1 MSDSQKPD
9 RCPCGGIMLA
19 DTEDW
24 KIPLCH
30 SCWHDIGEPS
40 FEPKHDS
47 TTLALAKRTEEMWKA
62 RAKYDRLMQQALAM
76 REALK
81 FYADVSTWNKSTLS
95 EPMPPISKD
104 ADDERSVPG
113 NKARQALEQFDE
125 FMKDKK

>member
-9 RCPCGGIMLA
+9 RCPCGGIILA

-76 REALK
+76 REALA
-81 FYADVSTWNKSTLS
+81 FYADSKNWGEDLPDMRYWYLIESTDRGK
-95 EPMPPISKD
+95 
-104 ADDERSVPG
+104 
-113 NKARQALEQFDE
+113 KAKQALEQFDE
-125 FMKDKK
+125 FMEKMK